1 MKPAV
6 VAEEHAEHLGN
17 GEDELAVGQPQ
28 QKLLVHVLAKQ
39 KGPFLRARGAESVR
53 LPDLGVE
60 DLTTE
65 GAEVLDPTAGIS
77 ALDPGDPLGVVP
89 AFQEAAHRLGDPLQA
104 ELSQTLGEVSLIAR
118 TELGE
123 VRAEQTL
130 QGADSPLA
138 VGPWGCRIQGQRQL
152 VGHKGKNDLE
162 EPDAF
167 PSRLPGSPVGV

>member
-1 MKPAV
+1 M
-6 VAEEHAEHLGN
+6 AEEHAEHLGN

-104 ELSQTLGEVSLIAR
+104 ELSQTLGEVSLLAR
-118 TELGE
+118 TE
-123 VRAEQTL
+123 
-130 QGADSPLA
+130 
-138 VGPWGCRIQGQRQL
+138 VG
-152 VGHKGKNDLE
+152 K
-162 EPDAF
+162 
-167 PSRLPGSPVGV
+167 